1 MVYNS
6 FDDKVIEIEILGIGV
21 YFKVVVIKLL

>member
-6 FDDKVIEIEILGIGV
+6 PDDKAIETETLGIGV
-21 YFKVVVIKLL
+21 YFKVAVIKLL